1 MRILAVGDKESRYI
15 WDHFDRERFKDIDLI
30 LSSGDL
36 KSEYLSFLVTMI
48 KAPLFYVHGNHDTR
62 YDVKEPLGCT
72 SLDDNLITYNN
83 IRILG
88 LGGSQEYNKGK
99 FQYTEKAMKTRIKK
113 LKRTLKK
120 NNGFDILLTHAPA
133 YGLGDGDDLCHR
145 GFESFINLLDEY
157 NPKYF
162 IHGHQ
167 HLTYGR
173 QKRVLN
179 YKETSIINA
188 YEYHIFE
195 Y

>member
-1 MRILAVGDKESRYI
+1 MKILVVSDKESSYI

-48 KAPLFYVHGNHDTR
+48 KAPLFYIHGNHDGR
-62 YDVKEPLGCT
+62 YAVKEPLGCT
-72 SLDDNLITYNN
+72 AIDDKIVVHNN

-88 LGGSQEYNKGK
+88 LGGSQAYNNGP
-99 FQYTEKAMKTRIKK
+99 FQYTEKEMEQRVKK
-113 LKRTLKK
+113 LKRALKK
-120 NNGFDILLTHAPA
+120 NDGFDILLTHSPA
-133 YGLGDGDDLCHR
+133 YELGDGDDLCHI
-145 GFESFINLLDEY
+145 GFKVFISLLDKY
-157 NPKYF
+157 SPKYF

-167 HLTYGR
+167 HLNYGL
-173 QKRVLN
+173 QKRYLT
-179 YKETSIINA
+179 YKDTSIINA